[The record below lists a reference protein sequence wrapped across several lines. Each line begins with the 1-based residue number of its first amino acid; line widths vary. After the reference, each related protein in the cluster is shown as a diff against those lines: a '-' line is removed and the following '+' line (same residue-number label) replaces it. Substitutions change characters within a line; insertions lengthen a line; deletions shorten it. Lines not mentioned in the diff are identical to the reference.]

1 MIKKT
6 IIETQLECRAT
17 ASLRSEI
24 AEDLS
29 KPDRPITDILSK
41 KDEDTDESDDIEQDS
56 DWNRHTMLQ
65 I

>member
-6 IIETQLECRAT
+6 TIETQLECRAT
-17 ASLRSEI
+17 ASLSGEI

-29 KPDRPITDILSK
+29 KPDRPITDILSQ

-56 DWNRHTMLQ
+56 D
-65 I
+65 